1 MDRLLNDLE
10 DINEVAEQL
19 VEAEQDTCEQQFSQ
33 FMNSLSDFEF
43 KQR

>member
-19 VEAEQDTCEQQFSQ
+19 VEAEQDTSEQQFSQ